1 MCTFG
6 DWLLPVVA
14 TELLSALINTAVT
27 KIVLQLVF
35 SLTLSVN
42 LLPAD
47 VDMHNKKNNHKEQL
61 LLSYL
66 PLLSNARNIF
76 SNFAIECRTKF
87 SQL

>member
-1 MCTFG
+1 MFTFG

-42 LLPAD
+42 LLPAV
-47 VDMHNKKNNHKEQL
+47 VDMHNK
-61 LLSYL
+61 
-66 PLLSNARNIF
+66 
-76 SNFAIECRTKF
+76 
-87 SQL
+87 